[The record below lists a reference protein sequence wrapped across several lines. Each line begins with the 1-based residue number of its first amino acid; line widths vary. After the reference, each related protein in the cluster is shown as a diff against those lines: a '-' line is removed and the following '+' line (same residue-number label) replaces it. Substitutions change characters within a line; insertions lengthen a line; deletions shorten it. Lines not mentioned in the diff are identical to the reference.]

1 MADERAPE
9 VRRARVWELLL
20 GSLQAAAVPRWPGAD
35 RLTLQDVLLS
45 YPQAAAAGRVPDLRQ
60 LLRDHP
66 VLAKELSD
74 FFAEHVRPGAD
85 LSAEARPL
93 ASPRSGEPG
102 AAEGRAATGAKH
114 HASGLGG

>member
-1 MADERAPE
+1 MADELAPE
-9 VRRARVWELLL
+9 VRKARVRELLL
-20 GSLQAAAVPRWPGAD
+20 GYLQAANVPLWPGGD
-35 RLTLQDVLLS
+35 GLTLHDVLLG

-66 VLAKELSD
+66 ALAEELSA
-74 FFAEHVRPGAD
+74 FFAEHGRPGAD
-85 LSAEARPL
+85 PSAESRPL

-102 AAEGRAATGAKH
+102 AAEGRAARGAKH